1 MALDFNGAYG
11 VVLYLNKEDREK
23 AMSDSER

>member
-23 AMSDSER
+23 AKALLDT